1 MNSQNKKLYKTS
13 TIEIKNDFSTRLV
26 INGIIRI
33 L

>member
-13 TIEIKNDFSTRLV
+13 MIKNKNDFSTGLV